1 MSSKSSG
8 GSDIGAL
15 PGPRTSWRTPPR
27 CVLEDFATSAVKVI
41 HVEYT
46 PGCCFAR
53 HSESL
58 PFLACTVR
66 GVHWSSNSQG
76 GYTCLPGTVRF
87 LPAGEPHENYFPAH
101 SRCVLIK
108 LLPPMLARVVDEA
121 SLPDGPVQIAHP
133 AAALAARLLR
143 KELHRQDNL
152 SPLTVEELSLE
163 LLLAGNRL
171 PVRSCRSVPA
181 WLRRV
186 HEMLRE
192 ESGRRFTLH
201 ELGRSVGRHPVQVC
215 RQFHRTFSCTI
226 GEYVRRFR
234 VARAQALL
242 AASELSIVEIALTCG
257 FADQSQ
263 LTTTF
268 RRLTG
273 IAPGRYRKQFAPS
286 APVARP
292 ERPARHAA
300 TCRA

>member
-1 MSSKSSG
+1 MTSKSSG
-8 GSDIGAL
+8 GSDIG
-15 PGPRTSWRTPPR
+15 GRSSPRTSWRTPPR
-27 CVLEDFATSAVKVI
+27 CVLEDFATPALKIV

-121 SLPDGPVQIAHP
+121 QLPDGPVQFADP
-133 AAALAARLLR
+133 ATALAARLLR
-143 KELHRQDNL
+143 RELRRQDDL
-152 SPLTVEELSLE
+152 SPLTVEELSLQ
-163 LLLAGNRL
+163 LLLAGNRS
-171 PVRSCRSVPA
+171 PVRSSRSVPP

-192 ESGRRFTLH
+192 ESDRRFTLL
-201 ELGRSVGRHPVQVC
+201 ELGHSVGRHPVQVC

-234 VARAQALL
+234 VARAQSLL
-242 AASELSIVEIALTCG
+242 LDSQLSIAEIALACG

-263 LTTTF
+263 FTTTF

-273 IAPGRYRKQFAPS
+273 LAPGRYRKQLTERPS
-286 APVARP
+286 AS
-292 ERPARHAA
+292 
-300 TCRA
+300 